1 MVEGLP
7 QVPSPAPTSPHLAP
21 DGTEGGGLTSAHRVI
36 LMVHFISLTVGS
48 PSLHCNH

>member
-7 QVPSPAPTSPHLAP
+7 QVPSPHISPRLAP
-21 DGTEGGGLTSAHRVI
+21 EDTEGGGLTSAHRVI
-36 LMVHFISLTVGS
+36 LMVHFISLIVGS